1 MKPTLTALWY
11 GQLSP
16 ADPFC
21 ADRSQQ
27 KKFHELNRDITQDL
41 DTLHAALPKETR
53 KILDHCIE
61 TMYEC
66 QEMSETNAFINGFS
80 LGVNIITEA
89 EAEY

>member
-16 ADPFC
+16 ADQFC
-21 ADRSQQ
+21 VDRDRQ
-27 KKFHELNRDITQDL
+27 KKFRDLNHAITQDL
-41 DTLHAALPKETR
+41 DKLHDLLPKEAG
-53 KILDHCIE
+53 KLLDHCIE

-66 QEMSETNAFINGFS
+66 QEMSETDAFISGFS
-80 LGVNIITEA
+80 LGVKIITEA